1 MESQVK
7 EETEWFLSKIDSQ
20 GRVTIDSGFRELYSL
35 AHKDKVWVKIRKV
48 KA

>member
-20 GRVTIDSGFRELYSL
+20 GRVTIDKGFRELYNL
-35 AHKDKVWVKIRKV
+35 EHKDQCWVKIKKV
-48 KA
+48 